1 MRPPKQNAGMLVR
14 TFTLTGNIHRF
25 GFPVN
30 AGVEML
36 ISSPAG
42 LIPGGAKINR
52 EDNLKFEFEI

>member
-1 MRPPKQNAGMLVR
+1 MLVR

-25 GFPVN
+25 GFVVN

-52 EDNLKFEFEI
+52 EDNLKSEFEI